1 MTDAGQSG
9 VTSDDLL
16 EMQRRMLRV
25 RLFDEAVKRFAKRGE
40 IPGSAH
46 LSIGQEAEV
55 VGACYALRDDD
66 FMTGNHRSHGHPIG
80 KGSPLGPLMA
90 EIFGKRTGV
99 CKGKGGS
106 MHLADFKVGSL
117 GESGVVGSAVPIAT
131 GAAFSAK
138 VRGTDQVSLCF
149 FGDGAANQ
157 GGLHESM
164 NLASIWSLPVIYLCE
179 NNQYAVTTPASQA
192 TSVKHI
198 ADRAVAYSMPG
209 VTVEDGQDVLAVHDA
224 VSTAVQRAR
233 AGEGPS
239 LVEVMTYRYSEHSEG
254 LRHAGVYRPDDEHAY
269 WLSRD
274 PIVRFRGVLSQEY
287 DIDGDTLD
295 ALEAEV
301 KAEVDEAVGFARTSD
316 FPEPAEAYEDLYST
330 RVVAS
335 AHTA

>member
-1 MTDAGQSG
+1 MI
-9 VTSDDLL
+9 
-16 EMQRRMLRV
+16 RV

-40 IPGSAH
+40 IAGSAH
-46 LSIGQEAEV
+46 LSLGQEAEV

-66 FMTGNHRSHGHPIG
+66 WMTGNHRSHGHPIG

-106 MHLADFKVGSL
+106 MHLADFRVGSL

-131 GAAFSAK
+131 GAAFTAK
-138 VRGTDQVSLCF
+138 VLGTDQVSLCF
-149 FGDGAANQ
+149 FGDGGANQ
-157 GGLHESM
+157 GVLHESM
-164 NLASIWSLPVIYLCE
+164 NLASIWKLPVIYLCE
-179 NNQYAVTTPASQA
+179 NNHYAVTTPASEA
-192 TSVKHI
+192 TSVANI

-209 VTVEDGQDVLAVHDA
+209 VTVEDGQDVLAVHRAVDDA
-224 VSTAVQRAR
+224 VEHAR
-233 AGEGPS
+233 AGGGPS
-239 LVEVMTYRYSEHSEG
+239 LVEVKTYRYSEHSEG

-274 PIVRFRGVLSQEY
+274 PIVRFRGVLSQEH
-287 DIDGDTLD
+287 DVDGETLD

-301 KAEVDEAVGFARTSD
+301 KAEVDEAVKFARDSE

-330 RVVAS
+330 RVVTPAP
-335 AHTA
+335 TA